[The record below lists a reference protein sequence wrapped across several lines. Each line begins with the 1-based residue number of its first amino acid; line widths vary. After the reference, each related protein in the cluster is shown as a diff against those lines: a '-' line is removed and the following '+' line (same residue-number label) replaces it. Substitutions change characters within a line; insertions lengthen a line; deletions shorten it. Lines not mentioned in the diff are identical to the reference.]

1 MAVGLKTDIVGDP
14 AELTAFEARHVPGAL
29 KLSQEMGWPY
39 RSEDWEFAARVG
51 EGLVLER
58 AGEVIGSAMWWNY
71 GQAYASAG
79 MIIVTRSAQGGGN
92 GSRLFN
98 GLLQATKGR
107 NVMLNSTEEGLPL
120 YTRRGFTVWGAVLQ
134 HQGPLNVAVAAK
146 SRDDIRLATV
156 SDLPTIQAFDERSA
170 GMPRGPMVAAL
181 AQVGEVV
188 VIDRG
193 GRIAG
198 YAIARKF
205 GRGYV
210 VGPVAAES
218 PEDAQL
224 LILDQLSRL
233 HGQFVRIDVYAEHGL
248 GDWLQS
254 LGLVRV
260 GGATAMIK
268 GRQPAPDGAARMYA
282 LANQSFG

>member
-1 MAVGLKTDIVGDP
+1 MAVGLNIDIVCDP
-14 AELTAFEARHVPGAL
+14 TELTAFETRHVPGAL

-58 AGEVIGSAMWWNY
+58 SGEVIGSAMWWNY
-71 GQAYASAG
+71 GQAYASTG

-98 GLLQATKGR
+98 ALLEATEGR
-107 NVMLNSTEEGLPL
+107 NVLLNSTEDGLTL
-120 YTRRGFTVWGAVLQ
+120 YRRRGFTVWGTVLQ
-134 HQGPLNVAVAAK
+134 HQGPLDVDVETEVH
-146 SRDDIRLATV
+146 DDIRPATV
-156 SDLPTIQAFDERSA
+156 SDLPAIQAFDERST
-170 GMPRGPMVAAL
+170 GMPRGPMVASL
-181 AQVGEVV
+181 AEVGDTV
-188 VIDRG
+188 VIDCG

-210 VGPVAAES
+210 VGPVAAER
-218 PEDAQL
+218 PEDAQR
-224 LILDQLSRL
+224 LILDHLSRL
-233 HGQFVRIDVYAEHGL
+233 HDHFVRIDVYAEHGL
-248 GDWLQS
+248 GDWLES

-260 GGATAMIK
+260 GGATAMVK
-268 GRQPAPDGAARMYA
+268 GRRPMPDGAACMYA